1 MSYLVKG
8 LLQGALC
15 HDCMEALEGVV
26 VRAYALDAS
35 RDVTALAVARSKDT
49 FEQLSAEQLKAKAPR
64 LLAEAKVDAEG
75 RYTLDFG
82 RSQAYEGQAVELD
95 LYCTTVPH
103 RKSDVG
109 LPPPM
114 QFTLTIVQPQ
124 WRPVEQDRVAVWDH
138 TLPYRTWCAVR
149 GLFGAWV
156 VCGQVRHCETQNPIG
171 GLKVRAF
178 DVDWLQDDAL
188 GEGLTN
194 PSGHFRIDY
203 LASDFA
209 RTIFSPAINLEW
221 TGGPDLYFRVETA
234 AGTPLLSEPP
244 SRGRATDRE
253 NAGPCF
259 CVDLCVKDQPPS
271 SEPLPAFDALGA
283 YAFATG
289 VDAAVGGSGLT
300 LADQR
305 AFYSTVRL
313 NGVLPK
319 TMSGQALEYRFE
331 FCHTDPTGHPTSPW
345 VPVGGLAFS
354 PTIIGRLERY
364 APTGPLDP
372 NPVKTLYVLADPGA
386 PAPNDSHAAIVDGW
400 VQVPQA
406 SDVFGASGHFVPNG
420 DMLRLRTDLLVPPA
434 ALSMAQVRA
443 GESSTA
449 HGAPLAQNQHIG
461 LRMRA
466 RVVGQPGTE
475 TNAGTCAHVALANM
489 HYDQVRKGGSW
500 SPSDADGQLCACS
513 VDTPELRSA
522 GGCAGLN
529 NSLIVVYTAAHP
541 NLGSLTLSM
550 KGPTGTLPFTLPAP
564 LNSVDRFGQA
574 SNGSPPGSWLYTD
587 LPDCA
592 YIVTLSA
599 QLLLTTGDSVPDPVW
614 DQLAF
619 CKKA

>member
-15 HDCMEALEGVV
+15 HDCIEALEGVV
-26 VRAYALDAS
+26 LRAYALEIT
-35 RDVTALAVARSKDT
+35 RDVTALAAARSKDT

-64 LLAEAKVDAEG
+64 LWAEAKVDAAG

-82 RSQAYEGQAVELD
+82 RNKAYEGQAFELD
-95 LYCTTVPH
+95 VYCTTVPH

-114 QFTLTIVQPQ
+114 QFTLTTVQPQ
-124 WRPVEQDRVAVWDH
+124 WRPVEQDRVAVWDY

-156 VCGQVRHCETQNPIG
+156 VCGQVRHCETQAPIG

-188 GEGLTN
+188 GEGITN
-194 PSGHFRIDY
+194 LSGHFRIDY
-203 LASDFA
+203 LASDFS

-271 SEPLPAFDALGA
+271 TEPLPVFDALGSYA
-283 YAFATG
+283 YASAIDAT
-289 VDAAVGGSGLT
+289 VGGSGLT
-300 LADQR
+300 LGDER
-305 AFYSTVRL
+305 AFFSTVRL

-319 TMSGQALEYRFE
+319 TLSGQPLEYRFE
-331 FCHTDPTGHPTSPW
+331 FCRTDATGNPTSPW
-345 VPVGGLAFS
+345 VPVGGSAFS
-354 PTIIGRLERY
+354 PTIIGRRERY

-372 NPVKTLYVLADPGA
+372 NPVKPIYVVADPST
-386 PAPNDSHAAIVDGW
+386 PAPSDSHAAIVGGW

-406 SDVFGASGHFVPNG
+406 SNVFGADGYFVANG
-420 DMLRLRTDLLVPPA
+420 DMLRLRTDKLVPPA
-434 ALSMAQVRA
+434 DLSMANVRA

-449 HGAPLAQNQHIG
+449 HGAALAQNQHIG
-461 LRMRA
+461 LRMRVRA
-466 RVVGQPGTE
+466 VGLPATE
-475 TNAGTCAHVALANM
+475 TNAGTCAHVAIENTR
-489 HYDQVRKGGSW
+489 YNQVRKGGSW
-500 SPSDADGQLCACS
+500 SPSDVDGQLCACS
-513 VDTPELRSA
+513 VDTLELRSA
-522 GGCAGLN
+522 GGCSGLT
-529 NSLIVVYTAAHP
+529 NSLTVVYTAAHP

-564 LNSVDRFGQA
+564 LDPVDRFGQA
-574 SNGSPPGSWLYTD
+574 SNGSPPGSWVYTD